1 MGRTEG
7 AVKQLQ
13 FRGLQQLR
21 AQLNEQPGDR
31 NG

>member
-13 FRGLQQLR
+13 YRAIQSLR
-21 AQLNEQPGDR
+21 ERMGER